1 LLKNYQKI
9 EKFQKKIFIIIVL
22 ELRMKIKKIILILSL
37 IILSACVGYSSTG
50 VLGTGVSIAL
60 DPRSLGTQID
70 DSIMQQNLR
79 AKLVSSDKSYIIS
92 VKTKI
97 LDGRIFLTGKVNSVE
112 DKLKITKLA
121 WEVKGARSV
130 NNDLQIKEKFDF
142 KRSAKDLLITSQLR
156 TALIGSKK
164 IKSVNYNIDTYKK
177 KIYIY
182 GIAQT
187 KLERDEVVKEAKQIL
202 DVEDVITSIFLVDD
216 LRVVKK

>member
-1 LLKNYQKI
+1 MKI
-9 EKFQKKIFIIIVL
+9 RKIIIL
-22 ELRMKIKKIILILSL
+22 FSFLLITG
-37 IILSACVGYSSTG
+37 CVGYSSTG

-70 DSIMQQNLR
+70 DSLMQQNLR
-79 AKLVSSDKSYIIS
+79 TKLLSADKSFFIS
-92 VKTKI
+92 VKAKV

-130 NNDLQIKEKFDF
+130 KNDLQIKEKFNF

-156 TALIGSKK
+156 AALIGSKK
-164 IKSVNYNIDTYKK
+164 IKAVNYNIDTYKK
-177 KIYIY
+177 KIYVY
-182 GIAQT
+182 GIAQNKT
-187 KLERDEVVKEAKQIL
+187 ERDEVIKEAKQIL
-202 DVEDVITSIFLVDD
+202 DVEDVVTSIFLVDD

>member
-1 LLKNYQKI
+1 
-9 EKFQKKIFIIIVL
+9 
-22 ELRMKIKKIILILSL
+22 MKIKKIFLLFIFVLLSG
-37 IILSACVGYSSTG
+37 CVGYSSTG

-70 DSIMQQNLR
+70 DSLMQQNLR
-79 AKLVSSDKSYIIS
+79 ARLLSTDKSYIIS

-112 DKLKITKLA
+112 EKLKITKLA
-121 WEVKGARSV
+121 WEIKGARSV

-156 TALIGSKK
+156 AAMIGNKK

-177 KIYIY
+177 KIYVY
-182 GIAQT
+182 GIAQN
-187 KLERDEVVKEAKQIL
+187 KIERDEITKEAKQIL

-216 LRVVKK
+216 LRVLKK